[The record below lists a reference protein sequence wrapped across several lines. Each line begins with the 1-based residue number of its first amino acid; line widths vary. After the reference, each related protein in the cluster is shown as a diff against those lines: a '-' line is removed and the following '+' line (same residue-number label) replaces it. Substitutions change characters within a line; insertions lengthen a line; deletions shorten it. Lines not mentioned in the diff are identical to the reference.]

1 MVLPKLIRLQAKIQT
16 MTPQSNCQSEDRRAF
31 ADVALL
37 ATTIGLVLSLA
48 VAITTVSIGIAR
60 AAAVVM

>member
-1 MVLPKLIRLQAKIQT
+1 
-16 MTPQSNCQSEDRRAF
+16 MTTQPICESERRRAF
-31 ADVALL
+31 AGVALL

-60 AAAVVM
+60 AAALV

>member
-1 MVLPKLIRLQAKIQT
+1 
-16 MTPQSNCQSEDRRAF
+16 MTTQSICQSEKRRAF

-60 AAAVVM
+60 AAALV